1 VSSRHDLGERFA
13 LDDKP
18 DELVLRCMEELEA
31 RGMRRVDVGLL
42 EMDLSARFTG
52 RVSLPFRSLTDV
64 PARAVLVTPR
74 VEVRDEEVSRLAAEL
89 RGLSPTD
96 PGTRGRNL
104 VMRDLN
110 SLIPE
115 RGSMPPEWAALSEA
129 EAGNAARRIVDDIVV
144 AGFPY
149 LHSKASPWAY
159 FAEFTQQVWK
169 LLWPH
174 EAAVAYMLHG
184 ERQAAKRMLMTVARP
199 VAQQP
204 TTWAEQDKPSAKFF
218 DAFSAH
224 FGVDLEIGEWPVD
237 GGSAG
242 Q

>member
-1 VSSRHDLGERFA
+1 MSSRHDLGERFA
-13 LDDKP
+13 PDDKP

-42 EMDLSARFTG
+42 EVDLSARFTG
-52 RVSLPFRSLTDV
+52 RVSLAFKALTDL

-74 VEVRDEEVSRLAAEL
+74 VEVRDEEVSRLVAEL
-89 RGLSPTD
+89 RGLSPSD
-96 PGTRGRNL
+96 PGKRGHNL
-104 VMRDLN
+104 VMRDLS

-115 RGSMPPEWAALSEA
+115 RGWLPPEWSALSEA
-129 EAGNAARRIVDDIVV
+129 DAGDAARRIVDDIVM

-149 LHSKASPWAY
+149 MESKASPREY

-184 ERQAAKRMLMTVARP
+184 EPESAKRMLMTVARP
-199 VAQQP
+199 VARQP
-204 TTWAEQDKPSAKFF
+204 TTWAEQDRPSAEFF
-218 DAFSAH
+218 AAFSAH
-224 FGVDLEIGEWPVD
+224 FGVDLKIDEWPVN

-242 Q
+242 E